1 MHGFW
6 QALAAH
12 VARGSPAGVVLVGE
26 HTRGSPGT
34 AGARMFVRPD
44 GTQFGT
50 VGGGIMELR
59 LVEEACTALRSGSMF
74 GPRVRVLRHRR
85 RSMDRI
91 GEGESG
97 MICAGRQSNVELIVT
112 PRDRETLAAI
122 AALEARGTNG
132 TVTVGPGGLGC
143 DPRPP
148 DLSLPAV
155 SLTGDADWLY
165 REQLLNRNRLAII
178 GGGHCSLA
186 LSRIARSLDWHVT
199 VFDRR
204 ADVETFR
211 NNVYA
216 HVRIVVDDYRDAA
229 ALIDWPELTDV
240 VVMTTDFKSDTR
252 ALLGCVGK
260 PLRFVGAMGSPAKI
274 RAIREALAVQGVGDD
289 ELARIHAPVGVPM
302 RSNTPAEI
310 AVSVAAQL
318 LQRAADRD

>member
-12 VARGSPAGVVLVGE
+12 VATGSPASVVLVGG

-34 AGARMFVRPD
+34 TGARMFVRPD

-50 VGGGIMELR
+50 VGGGIMECR
-59 LVEEACTALRSGSMF
+59 LIEEACTALRSGSAPA
-74 GPRVRVLRHRR
+74 PRLRVLRHRR
-85 RSMDRI
+85 RSMERI
-91 GEGESG
+91 DEGESG

-112 PRDRETLAAI
+112 PRDGATLAAI
-122 AALEARGTNG
+122 AALEARGTDG
-132 TVTVGPGGLGC
+132 TVTVGPAGLAC
-143 DPRPP
+143 DPAPP

-155 SLTGDADWLY
+155 ALTGGTEWLY

-186 LSRIARSLDWHVT
+186 LSRIVASLGWHVT
-199 VFDRR
+199 VFERR
-204 ADVETFR
+204 ADAETFR
-211 NNVYA
+211 NNTDA
-216 HVRIVVDDYRDAA
+216 HARVVVDDYRDAA
-229 ALIDWPELTDV
+229 AMLPWPRFTDV

-260 PLRFVGAMGSPAKI
+260 PLRFVGAMGSAAKT
-274 RAIREALAVQGVGDD
+274 RAIREALAAEGVGEDD
-289 ELARIHAPVGVPM
+289 LAQIHAPVGVPM

-310 AVSVAAQL
+310 AVSIAAQL
-318 LQRAADRD
+318 LQRAAAYD